1 MIGIEFADFSD
12 TMPLGVRQVVSLL
25 DEKLKGSLC
34 GFTGS
39 LLLRDHAT
47 LVAFTEY
54 NRNVIRLEPPLIAR
68 AEHVD
73 AFLQAFEEILAMGVG
88 RIVARYARK
97 AIA

>member
-1 MIGIEFADFSD
+1 
-12 TMPLGVRQVVSLL
+12 
-25 DEKLKGSLC
+25 
-34 GFTGS
+34 
-39 LLLRDHAT
+39 
-47 LVAFTEY
+47 VAFTEY